1 MRPTYQCDR
10 ASCKAFAVRSQQI
23 PPFAWLQGALGLLA
37 LYITTLILTTQ
48 RREDELASYREQL
61 TLELAILSEL
71 EVSQDYR
78 AAGGDAP

>member
-1 MRPTYQCDR
+1 M
-10 ASCKAFAVRSQQI
+10 SGKAPWDE

-37 LYITTLILTTQ
+37 LYITILILTTQ